1 MASNL
6 IPSLSLLTRVRATRC
21 SNGEFGWPKNF
32 AQGLFLCSKVDKYF
46 SGSGLYLLCHG
57 GWLSGPN
64 NAFREPI
71 NTYLLSDP
79 IDRGEHDLP
88 VTFSFEGL
96 ARSRS
101 CSCCCQLTTI
111 TWGVREAEM

>member
-1 MASNL
+1 MEGL
-6 IPSLSLLTRVRATRC
+6 GGLKILLRAY
-21 SNGEFGWPKNF
+21 F
-32 AQGLFLCSKVDKYF
+32 ALRWINITLGI
-46 SGSGLYLLCHG
+46 GLYLLCRG

-88 VTFSFEGL
+88 VIFSFEGL
-96 ARSRS
+96 LA
-101 CSCCCQLTTI
+101 LAAA
-111 TWGVREAEM
+111 VN

>member
-1 MASNL
+1 MA
-6 IPSLSLLTRVRATRC
+6 I
-21 SNGEFGWPKNF
+21 
-32 AQGLFLCSKVDKYF
+32 GLH
-46 SGSGLYLLCHG
+46 LLCHD
-57 GWLSGPN
+57 GWLSGPH

-96 ARSRS
+96 
-101 CSCCCQLTTI
+101 CSLSLLLLLLSI
-111 TWGVREAEM
+111 NHNNLGSEGVKEAEM